1 MTGRRR
7 AGNICRH
14 YPGRLLQSIVVLLFV
29 TNAINIGANLGAME
43 DATRLLI
50 GVPVRIS
57 EKAMAGSSSTRW
69 FPEGAQRRLRIS
81 DKYKRVDPR
90 VASYALRG
98 DGLIFTTFDGG
109 LGLSRR
115 NALATLSASCAKRYG
130 FRRTRSPSAG
140 ENAAMSA

>member
-7 AGNICRH
+7 GGNICRH

-29 TNAINIGANLGAME
+29 INAMNIWANLGAME

-69 FPEGAQRRLRIS
+69 FPEG
-81 DKYKRVDPR
+81 
-90 VASYALRG
+90 G
-98 DGLIFTTFDGG
+98 
-109 LGLSRR
+109 
-115 NALATLSASCAKRYG
+115 
-130 FRRTRSPSAG
+130 
-140 ENAAMSA
+140 AA